1 MAYVFF
7 RHRHKI
13 KSSLLWPLAT
23 FAAGIGALAGAPRAD
38 AAEAAA
44 TSRSRLRRS
53 LGACTAEGLV
63 AEVVSACAG
72 GAILTGWAIH
82 LQASALLTGLVVAL
96 PQMAQLFQL
105 PAAWSTALI
114 GRRRAAVALVAVS
127 RQVMLPLAVLP
138 LCAPSNSTGQAVL
151 LAVAALSAV
160 LGVLGNNAWV
170 SWMGDLVPRRI
181 RGRYFGRRI
190 ALCTIAGA
198 TASAAVGMALDWARP
213 HGATG
218 TMLAGLQ
225 VFASVAGVVTTVLM
239 LRQHD
244 PGRGAA
250 GRPALSLA
258 SALQPFR
265 DRSARGL
272 LVYVLAWNLAV
283 GLAGGFFA
291 LYMLQ
296 NLRMGFTLVALHG
309 IGLAVARVLTAPLW
323 GRIIDRLGARPVLVA
338 CAFGISAIPLCWL
351 FPTPTFL
358 WPLLIDA
365 VLAGV
370 LWGGHNLAMF
380 VAPMTVTPERGRP
393 FYVAAIAVTGGL
405 AFTIATACGGILAE
419 TLPRELTVLGQP
431 VHNLQLLFI
440 ASALLRFVAA
450 FGALRIHEP
459 AAAGVGAVLPHV
471 LALTRRR
478 ATAPAPRGAPPR
490 DPDSVAA

>member
-1 MAYVFF
+1 M
-7 RHRHKI
+7 
-13 KSSLLWPLAT
+13 
-23 FAAGIGALAGAPRAD
+23 
-38 AAEAAA
+38 
-44 TSRSRLRRS
+44 
-53 LGACTAEGLV
+53 
-63 AEVVSACAG
+63 
-72 GAILTGWAIH
+72 
-82 LQASALLTGLVVAL
+82 
-96 PQMAQLFQL
+96 
-105 PAAWSTALI
+105 
-114 GRRRAAVALVAVS
+114 
-127 RQVMLPLAVLP
+127 
-138 LCAPSNSTGQAVL
+138 
-151 LAVAALSAV
+151 
-160 LGVLGNNAWV
+160 
-170 SWMGDLVPRRI
+170 
-181 RGRYFGRRI
+181 
-190 ALCTIAGA
+190 
-198 TASAAVGMALDWARP
+198 
-213 HGATG
+213 
-218 TMLAGLQ
+218 
-225 VFASVAGVVTTVLM
+225 TTVLM

-258 SALQPFR
+258 AALQPFR

-283 GLAGGFFA
+283 GLAGSFFA

-309 IGLAVARVLTAPLW
+309 IGLAAARVLTAPLW
-323 GRIIDRLGARPVLVA
+323 GRVIDRLGARPVLVA

-405 AFTIATACGGILAE
+405 AFTIATACGGILAQ
-419 TLPRELTVLGQP
+419 TLPRELIVLGQP

-459 AAAGVGAVLPHV
+459 AAAGVSAVLPHV

-478 ATAPAPRGAPPR
+478 ATAATRGAPPR